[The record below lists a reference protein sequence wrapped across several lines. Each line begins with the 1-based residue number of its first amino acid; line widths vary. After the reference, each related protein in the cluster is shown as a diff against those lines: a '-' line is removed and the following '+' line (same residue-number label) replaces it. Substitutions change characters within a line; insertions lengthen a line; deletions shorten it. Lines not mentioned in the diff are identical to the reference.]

1 MFKNLIKLHIVN
13 KYICNTFNFETWNSI
28 YYTHEWKGNA
38 YQLSRKVRKM
48 VMIKYYYEVA
58 LVLFWQGKLYE
69 HLIFITQGCELQK
82 MSCAMCNM
90 DRLAPA
96 PSTQLGGLKN
106 CPNWKPNRARQFARH
121 NQAFFLHQVT
131 TQMTSSMSRKKH
143 YETSRKLY
151 YSM

>member
-1 MFKNLIKLHIVN
+1 M
-13 KYICNTFNFETWNSI
+13 ED
-28 YYTHEWKGNA
+28 NA

-69 HLIFITQGCELQK
+69 HLMFITQGCELQK

-121 NQAFFLHQVT
+121 NQAFFPPACNNSDDIILVQNVLLISI
-131 TQMTSSMSRKKH
+131 TQSNFKAI
-143 YETSRKLY
+143 L
-151 YSM
+151 